1 MSFASISC
9 CRGPTKADKESAN
22 RPGTTAERIGS
33 RGIRPRQ
40 ELATASIVRPRPRP
54 RPRSREALPADAT
67 GNAPPELPPAW
78 IGQIRVPTYGFTSQ
92 AGAVGRPALGSGI
105 RPEAPLAPSQPRDVR
120 SAGRDTW
127 NLTGEALGGPRKR

>member
-1 MSFASISC
+1 MSFASMSC
-9 CRGPTKADKESAN
+9 CRGPTKADIESAK

-67 GNAPPELPPAW
+67 SFSLSR
-78 IGQIRVPTYGFTSQ
+78 Q
-92 AGAVGRPALGSGI
+92 
-105 RPEAPLAPSQPRDVR
+105 
-120 SAGRDTW
+120 
-127 NLTGEALGGPRKR
+127 